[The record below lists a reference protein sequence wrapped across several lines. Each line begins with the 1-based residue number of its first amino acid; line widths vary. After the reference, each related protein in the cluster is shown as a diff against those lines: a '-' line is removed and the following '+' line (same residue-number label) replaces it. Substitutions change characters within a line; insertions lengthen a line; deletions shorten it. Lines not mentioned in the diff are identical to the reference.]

1 MAHNNTEIEI
11 KIPITKEIFDKLK
24 KELPKIAVFEKS
36 LKQVDTYYSPCHR
49 DFLATKY
56 PHEWLRIGQRGG
68 KTILNYKHYY
78 PENVPVFTHCDELET
93 VVDNATSLEKLLA
106 ILDFKKLVTVKKIR
120 DTYVFHDEFEIALDS
135 VEELGYFVEIETK
148 KDFGGVARAREKL
161 FAFAERLGLDP
172 KTDKRGYPYLLMDK
186 KGLIKK

>member
-11 KIPITKEIFDKLK
+11 KIPITEEIFSKLK
-24 KELPKIAVFEKS
+24 KELPEMAQFEKTS
-36 LKQVDTYYSPCHR
+36 KQVDTYYSPSHR
-49 DFLATKY
+49 DFLAVPY
-56 PHEWLRIGQRGG
+56 PYEWLRIGQRGG

-93 VVDNATSLEKLLA
+93 VVDNPENLEKLFTIINL
-106 ILDFKKLVTVKKIR
+106 KKLVTVKKIR
-120 DTYVFHDEFEIALDS
+120 ETYSYRDEFEIVLDS

-148 KDFGGVARAREKL
+148 KDFGSVERAREKL
-161 FAFAERLGLDP
+161 FAFAKQLGIDP